1 MYELTM
7 SLNPKSKTPLYEQIY
22 EFIKEEI
29 QNNVIQSGER
39 LPSTRALSKH
49 LVVSRSTVELAYEQ
63 LLSEGYVEAIPCKG
77 YFVAKI
83 EGIYQ
88 LQKRPEIKVEP
99 ISSGVTEYAYD
110 FTPNGVD
117 LNSFPYNVWRKLSK
131 ECLIDDKAEMFRLG
145 NPQGEYGLRNAISS
159 YLHQARGIHCH
170 PDQIIIGAGSDYL
183 LMLLTTVIGNC
194 HKVALENP
202 TYGQAYRLFERLS
215 YKVCTVDMDQS
226 GMRIDE
232 LEKSGADIAFVM
244 PSHQYPLGCVMP
256 IQRRMELLKWADGA
270 EGRYI
275 IEDDYDS
282 EFRYKG
288 KPIPALQGYDRDGKV
303 IYLGTFSK
311 SIAPAIRMSYMVL
324 PEKLQKRYER
334 EYSFVNSTVSK
345 VDQMIVQRF
354 IEEGYY
360 ERHLNKTRA
369 MYKGRHDTLI
379 EELKPLLGKCK
390 ISGEHAGVH
399 LLLTF
404 EDGYSEQEL
413 IELAKKSDIRVYG
426 MSDYR
431 VGEENSKKAT
441 ILLGYAN
448 LSEEQIKEAARTLCK
463 CWGA

>member
-49 LVVSRSTVELAYEQ
+49 LAVSRSTVELAYEQ

-431 VGEENSKKAT
+431 VGEENSRKAT

>member
-7 SLNPKSKTPLYEQIY
+7 GLNPKLKTPLYEQIY

-29 QNNVIQSGER
+29 RNNVIQSGDR

-49 LVVSRSTVELAYEQ
+49 LVVSRSTVERAYEQ

-215 YKVCTVDMDQS
+215 YEVCTVDMDQS

-288 KPIPALQGYDRDGKV
+288 KPIPAHILK
-303 IYLGTFSK
+303 IYQ
-311 SIAPAIRMSYMVL
+311 
-324 PEKLQKRYER
+324 EKCRFI
-334 EYSFVNSTVSK
+334 SSTVSK
-345 VDQMIVQRF
+345 VDQMILQKF
-354 IEEGYY
+354 MEEGYY

-369 MYKGRHDTLI
+369 LYKNRHDVLI
-379 EELKPLLGKCK
+379 SSLRKMKEILE
-390 ISGEHAGVH
+390 ISGENAGVH
-399 LLLTF
+399 LLLHFKT
-404 EDGYSEQEL
+404 DDSEKDL
-413 IELAKKSDIRVYG
+413 IEKAAKQGVRVYG
-426 MSDYR
+426 LSEYCVKDNEDST
-431 VGEENSKKAT
+431 GKAV

-448 LSEEQIKEAARTLCK
+448 MNEERIRAAVQLLCK
-463 CWGA
+463 AWK